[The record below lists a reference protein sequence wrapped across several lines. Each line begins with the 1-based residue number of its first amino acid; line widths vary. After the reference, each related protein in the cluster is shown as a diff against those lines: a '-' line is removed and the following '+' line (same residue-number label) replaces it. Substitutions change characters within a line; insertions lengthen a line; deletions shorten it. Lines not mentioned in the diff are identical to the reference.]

1 MCDFH
6 DVAAQVRASTQ
17 DSALGFL
24 FNISR
29 EQESLS
35 AIADAQNRPVVVSPG
50 RVEVANR
57 RRPKDIDGYLAET
70 QNISP
75 SNSFDRNSCGFHCL
89 RAAHR
94 FRIVS
99 RRALDN

>member
-50 RVEVANR
+50 RVEVVSR
-57 RRPKDIDGYLAET
+57 RRPKDIDGYLAEA
-70 QNISP
+70 QSISR
-75 SNSFDRNSCGFHCL
+75 SNSFDRNSCRFHCL
-89 RAAHR
+89 REAHI
-94 FRIVS
+94 FRIVARS
-99 RRALDN
+99 ARHN